1 MNLAKKLTFPLICLV
16 FSVLYLFSA
25 WVADDAYITFRTIEN
40 FHNGYGLRWNIDER
54 VQSYTHPLWM
64 LNLLFGKYLIDDLY
78 YLVIVLGFG
87 YTLLTLYLLYQLTKH
102 RPSLF
107 ILTSL
112 IFFSSK
118 AVLDFSSS
126 GLENSLSYFLIA
138 LFFYLVIK
146 LKEHK
151 YFYLYLSLT
160 LSAMFLNRMDLII
173 PFLPLALY
181 FFFYEPYKANK
192 LKSSFIAGFI
202 GFIPVILWS
211 CFSIYYYGSFF
222 ANSVIAKTN
231 TGLPTTHL
239 QIQGFKYLYANLIYD
254 SFTSLFIYTVLTYS
268 LFSKDAI
275 NKILGFGI
283 ALYLL
288 YLIHVGAD
296 YMYGRFLTIPFI
308 ISLFIFTK
316 KIYYSSINLKSK
328 YLKSFILIGIILST
342 YNIYQYTFK
351 EIKKFDINHKSFNDE
366 RAFYYRTTGLWK
378 IIKQEN
384 TPIERHFIETIYFV
398 NNSKDNPIPLY
409 TMGFNGYIAS
419 KSYPEA
425 HIIDL
430 LGLTDNFLAAHPM
443 NYGYWRIGH
452 FRRLANVEYI
462 KSIKQGKNVISLP
475 EDRYVLDQV
484 WLINRAPLNHPQR
497 LKAIIDW
504 NTGKTFKIAKQAFEK
519 YPHHLLMNPGEAEY
533 GNLWLPPDN

>member
-1 MNLAKKLTFPLICLV
+1 MNFARKITFPLICLV

-78 YLVIVLGFG
+78 YLVIVLGFS

-107 ILTSL
+107 ILASL

-181 FFFYEPYKANK
+181 FFFYEPYKNNK
-192 LKSSFIAGFI
+192 LKNAFIAGFI

-211 CFSIYYYGSFF
+211 CFAVYYYGSFF
-222 ANSVIAKTN
+222 PNSVIAKTN
-231 TGLPTTHL
+231 TGLPVAHL
-239 QIQGFKYLYANLIYD
+239 QIQGIKYLYANLIYD
-254 SFTSLFIYTVLTYS
+254 PFTSIFIYTITIYAV
-268 LFSKDAI
+268 FSKDKI
-275 NKILGFGI
+275 NKLLGLGIL
-283 ALYLL
+283 LYLL
-288 YLIHVGAD
+288 YLINVGAD
-296 YMYGRFLTIPFI
+296 YMYGRFLTVPFI
-308 ISLFIFTK
+308 ISLCIFAKNTPALPK
-316 KIYYSSINLKSK
+316 KITQLVVSFAICLTSYNL
-328 YLKSFILIGIILST
+328 
-342 YNIYQYTFK
+342 YQYT
-351 EIKKFDINHKSFNDE
+351 IKDIYKFEMNNIGFTDE
-366 RAFYYRTTGLWK
+366 RAFYYRVTGLYLNLT
-378 IIKQEN
+378 KQN
-384 TPIERHFIETIYFV
+384 INISDHFLET
-398 NNSKDNPIPLY
+398 KDLFTDEISQPTILS
-409 TMGFNGYIAS
+409 TMGFNGYIVS
-419 KSYPEA
+419 KVFPEK
-425 HIIDL
+425 HIIDR
-430 LGLTDNFLAAHPM
+430 LGLTDSFLAAHPM
-443 NYGYWRIGH
+443 KYGSWRTGH
-452 FRRLANVEYI
+452 FERAINQEYVESIRLR
-462 KSIKQGKNVISLP
+462 KNIISLE
-475 EDRYVLDQV
+475 EDKYVLDQT
-484 WLINRAPLNHPQR
+484 WMLNRAPLNSKNR

-504 NTGKTFKIAKQAFEK
+504 HTGKTFNVAQKAFSV
-519 YPHHLLMNPGEAEY
+519 YPHDIFIRYDKKSMENI
-533 GNLWLPPDN
+533 WLPHFYK